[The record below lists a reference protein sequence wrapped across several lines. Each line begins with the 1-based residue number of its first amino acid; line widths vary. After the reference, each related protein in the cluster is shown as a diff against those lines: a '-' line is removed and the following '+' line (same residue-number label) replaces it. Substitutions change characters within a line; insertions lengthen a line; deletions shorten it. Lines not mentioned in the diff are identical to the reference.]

1 MNTITKHYIDGAF
14 VESHGREVMEII
26 NPTNRK
32 VIAQVTLGDEDD
44 ARRAIAAAKRAFARY
59 GRSTKEERAK
69 ILRRLHEAVSA
80 RIDDLTAAMV
90 EEIGPTAHAL
100 QLDVTQEEQ
109 WRSAAAKIR
118 DVGEVDIVVNNAGY
132 FPNRSIDE
140 LDLATWRKTFAT
152 NLDSHFLSAKYFL
165 PTMRKKKWGRFV
177 GISSNMV
184 GLAIPGMSHYIA
196 TKMGIIGFMRGLA
209 NDVANDGITANAV
222 LPGLT
227 NTLATAPQSE
237 DQKRATWEQQAIK
250 RMEEPEDV
258 TGAVLFLTSDDAAF
272 ITGQAIVVD
281 GGQYRIG

>member
-1 MNTITKHYIDGAF
+1 MNTSIRTHEGRVALVTGA
-14 VESHGREVMEII
+14 GQGIGQAIALALAQRGA
-26 NPTNRK
+26 R
-32 VIAQVTLGDEDD
+32 VIATDLTLPNE
-44 ARRAIAAAKRAFARY
+44 
-59 GRSTKEERAK
+59 TVAK
-69 ILRRLHEAVSA
+69 IGPSA
-80 RIDDLTAAMV
+80 CAF
-90 EEIGPTAHAL
+90 

-109 WRSAAAKIR
+109 WRSVAAQTR

-132 FPNRSIDE
+132 FPNRSIED
-140 LDLATWRKTFAT
+140 LDLQTWRKTFAT
-152 NLDSHFLSAKYFL
+152 NLDSHFLSAKCFL
-165 PTMRKKKWGRFV
+165 PAMRMKKWGRFV

-196 TKMGIIGFMRGLA
+196 TKIEIIGFMRGLA
-209 NDVANDGITANAV
+209 NDVANHGITANSV

-237 DQKRATWEQQAIK
+237 EQKRATWEQQAIK
-250 RMEEPEDV
+250 RLGEPGDV